1 MAHRWA
7 WNKASCLLGRLIS
20 LSIQQLFNIR
30 VQSEHRESLC
40 LPAKSL
46 SLYYLFP
53 AAFCLAEAD
62 GLFGRDSD
70 RSTVILVFLGAKV
83 SRRAGSSFD
92 MLRNRLRACPWNYV
106 LFHPT
111 DHLLAGRNLGFLSYS
126 NKFGLIFS
134 LKGVLSGFFLVF
146 FFLFSGPLLSNCSK

>member
-7 WNKASCLLGRLIS
+7 WSKASCLLGRLIS
-20 LSIQQLFNIR
+20 LSMQQLFSIR

-46 SLYYLFP
+46 SLSYLFP

-62 GLFGRDSD
+62 GLFGRDSN
-70 RSTVILVFLGAKV
+70 RSIVTLVFLGAKV
-83 SRRAGSSFD
+83 SRRTGSSFD
-92 MLRNRLRACPWNYV
+92 VLRNRLRACPWNDV

-111 DHLLAGRNLGFLSYS
+111 DHLLAGRNLVFWAILI
-126 NKFGLIFS
+126 NLGL
-134 LKGVLSGFFLVF
+134 FLVWRGFRRF
-146 FFLFSGPLLSNCSK
+146 FFFFSFQWNTIKQLQ